1 MTSTNT
7 NWCALH
13 CIKLGEI
20 NHETMYATSN
30 RAGQLSVQAVLSML
44 VIGTLAVIIGIVFSF
59 FLSRLISRPVT
70 ELKEAA
76 LQIAEGNYEVQVPAQ
91 SSMEMAL
98 LAEQFNQMTRKLKKY
113 REMNIEQIIAEKLK
127 SEAIIQ
133 SVDDGIIV
141 VDDQLVINNINPTG
155 RAHLRGAQGQPDGAA
170 FCGGSAGG
178 TAF

>member
-1 MTSTNT
+1 MKEFQENEAAFQQWLGHARDNITIPRRERDRRLPGGELRPLCQKEVYSLHLLGAHNPRGAVKLYHEVILPVFRSTRDTSV
-7 NWCALH
+7 
-13 CIKLGEI
+13 KLGEI

-91 SSMEMAL
+91 SSIG
-98 LAEQFNQMTRKLKKY
+98 N
-113 REMNIEQIIAEKLK
+113 
-127 SEAIIQ
+127 
-133 SVDDGIIV
+133 G
-141 VDDQLVINNINPTG
+141 PPG
-155 RAHLRGAQGQPDGAA
+155 RAV
-170 FCGGSAGG
+170 
-178 TAF
+178 